1 MVVSFVFCPC
11 HLPVTLMVIGALA
24 GGSAIGAFMQGNV
37 LVVGVLSTSLW
48 LAGTV
53 RGLLL
58 VRSSQRAVRTAL
70 ALDPGV
76 SPPPT

>member
-58 VRSSQRAVRTAL
+58 VRSSQRAVRAAL